1 MSLVSIM
8 YNSVIVIEHCK
19 YSISQCYNILCTC
32 LFHYT
37 EAPGPFVEIIPS
49 TSSSTTVAM
58 TTTSLSTTP
67 STMATG
73 LSMCYYSSSVMNI
86 NRLLSTIDFSF
97 FSIILF
103 FFSFL
108 SLTPFLSQSITLTLF
123 SFHLFIQ

>member
-1 MSLVSIM
+1 M
-8 YNSVIVIEHCK
+8 
-19 YSISQCYNILCTC
+19 C

-49 TSSSTTVAM
+49 ISSSTTVAM

-73 LSMCYYSSSVMNI
+73 LSMCYYSTLHFSHCSVMNI

-97 FSIILF
+97 FSIILLISLLLLSLSHSF
-103 FFSFL
+103 FVMINYSILHYSFSFPVSSYSNYFYNL
-108 SLTPFLSQSITLTLF
+108 IFYNFL
-123 SFHLFIQ
+123 